1 MTQFF
6 KGLALFLVITCIVWV
21 AVLWHWD
28 SSHHE
33 LSIAD
38 IVIYLAALPL
48 VIFGVLIGLRW
59 AWTGAQPRREAALA
73 AAAAAAAAAR
83 TAATAGTA
91 DSTPTSEDALRFATA
106 QLLGAYAT
114 CAGGATPQELLIA
127 AAEGKPRPA
136 FDAELRDTDGLSVM
150 CARLKDLQTE
160 PLATQL
166 EPLLQAQ
173 RQQRPEW
180 VGLAFSEH
188 ALRALAALVEPL
200 QNALRGLQP
209 WATRLGAPDQAAPSA
224 APPPRQGAAP
234 VLPMVRLLL
243 GWPEGWSEL
252 ECAVATDWVQHQ
264 WPEHT
269 DIPMERF
276 VCTAQA
282 SSGEA
287 LWLQA
292 DQLLQ
297 TLAREGR
304 SDVLLVAACHSDL
317 SDSAVAALEQQ
328 GRLFSAQRQPKGLM
342 PGEAAAVLL
351 LAHEDWP
358 AAPDVDLPAMRLHR
372 PALMRRDK
380 SVEAAGRVNSQCLQD
395 TAADAL
401 AASRVAAAAVAAL
414 VCDADQHSPRG
425 TELFGATLALLPQLD
440 PTEDMRLLGT
450 VTAHT
455 GAVNVLLVLAAA
467 AQRARD
473 DDQPCLALC
482 LGDRFMRLAV
492 LARPAALAAPGAAAT
507 AAAAA

>member
-38 IVIYLAALPL
+38 IVIYLGALPL
-48 VIFGVLIGLRW
+48 VIVGVLIGLRW
-59 AWTGAQPRREAALA
+59 AWKGAQPRREAALA
-73 AAAAAAAAAR
+73 AAAAAAEAAS
-83 TAATAGTA
+83 AAPAGGA
-91 DSTPTSEDALRFATA
+91 PSTDDAARFATA
-106 QLLGAYAT
+106 QLLGAYAM
-114 CAGGATPQELLIA
+114 CAGGATSQELLAA
-127 AAEGKPRPA
+127 AAEGKPRPV
-136 FDAELRDTDGLSVM
+136 FDAELRDTEGLSVM

-166 EPLLQAQ
+166 EPMLQAQ

-180 VGLAFSEH
+180 AGLAFSEH
-188 ALRALAALVEPL
+188 ALRALAALTEPL

-209 WATRLGAPDQAAPSA
+209 WAARLGAPERDPPSA
-224 APPPRQGAAP
+224 APPQRQGGAP

-252 ECAVATDWVQHQ
+252 ERAVATDWVQQ
-264 WPEHT
+264 QVPEHT
-269 DIPMERF
+269 DIPPTRF
-276 VCTAQA
+276 VCSAQA
-282 SSGEA
+282 CGGEA

-317 SDSAVAALEQQ
+317 SDGAVAALEQQ
-328 GRLFSAQRQPKGLM
+328 NRLFSAQRHPKGLM

-351 LAHEDWP
+351 LAHENWP
-358 AAPDVDLPAMRLHR
+358 AAPDVDLPAVRLHR

-380 SVEAAGRVNSQCLQD
+380 SVEATGRVTSQCLQD

-401 AASRVAAAAVAAL
+401 AASRLAADAVTAL
-414 VCDADQHSPRG
+414 VCDADQHSARG

-440 PTEDMRLLGT
+440 PTEDMRLIGT

-492 LARPAALAAPGAAAT
+492 VARPTPLAGPGAAA
-507 AAAAA
+507 